1 MPKQEKPNL
10 LWSVLTTK
18 CPRCRRGAMFA
29 QPNPWKLKEI
39 TKMPHRCPECGQ
51 PFELE
56 VGFWYG
62 TGYVSYALAFAVSVA
77 TFIAWW
83 VLIGMSTQDH
93 RFFWWLGLNAVFLI
107 LLQPWLMRLSRVIWL
122 YFFVNYDPE
131 YKQTSVKK
139 FDYES
144 ESYFLPK
151 EGPGGEA

>member
-1 MPKQEKPNL
+1 M
-10 LWSVLTTK
+10 K
-18 CPRCRRGAMFA
+18 CPRCRRGQMFT

-39 TKMPHRCPECGQ
+39 TKMPHKCPECEQ

-62 TGYVSYALAFAVSVA
+62 TGYVSYALSFALSVA

-83 VLIGMSTQDH
+83 LVIGMSTQDN
-93 RFFWWLGLNAVFLI
+93 RFFWWLSFNAVLLI
-107 LLQPWLMRLSRVIWL
+107 ILQPWLMRLSRVIWL
-122 YFFVNYDPE
+122 YFFVRYDPD
-131 YKQTSVKK
+131 YKQTNVKK

-151 EGPGGEA
+151 EGEGDSAQPGS